1 MARMT
6 EDDPTFDLSKK
17 KKKKKKTAFEPEGEE
32 KPEAEE
38 TAVAEDAPV
47 KKEKEKKERKVV
59 FDEDAK
65 DDVDMDDID
74 LESFGTKKKKKKK
87 RADDALDNLD
97 DLGDALE
104 DVDNDETTFKEE
116 DDEDVDLD
124 FGDNFGDRKKKKKK
138 KKVNVDDLDDGDNE
152 KENEDGGD
160 SADPWTGSDRDY
172 VYDELLQ
179 RVFGIMRDKNPEM
192 VAGEKKK
199 FVMRP
204 PQVVRVG
211 SKKTAFANFNEIAK
225 MLHRQPKHLLA
236 FLFAEL
242 GTSGAI
248 DGSNQLIM
256 KGRFQQKH
264 IENVLRRYI
273 KEYVTCHTCRSPDT
287 ILNKETRLFFL
298 QCMTCHSSC
307 SVQTIKTGFQAIT
320 GKRRA
325 LRAKTA

>member
-1 MARMT
+1 MT
-6 EDDPTFDLSKK
+6 EEDPTIDITKK
-17 KKKKKKTAFEPEGEE
+17 KKKKKKTAFDPEAGDEKPEGEE
-32 KPEAEE
+32 PAGEE
-38 TAVAEDAPV
+38 EAPV
-47 KKEKEKKERKVV
+47 KKEKKKKVV
-59 FDEDAK
+59 FDDADDAK
-65 DDVDMDDID
+65 DDMDMDDID

-87 RADDALDNLD
+87 RGEGEGLDNLD
-97 DLGDALE
+97 DLKETLP
-104 DVDNDETTFKEE
+104 DNDEAVDEE
-116 DDEDVDLD
+116 ADEMDDLD
-124 FGDNFGDRKKKKKK
+124 MESFGVKKKKKK
-138 KKVNVDDLDDGDNE
+138 SSKKVNLDDLDEGDAD
-152 KENEDGGD
+152 KENEDGGGD
-160 SADPWTGSDRDY
+160 NEDPWSGSDRDY
-172 VYDELLQ
+172 AYDELLQ
-179 RVFGIMRDKNPEM
+179 RVFGIMREKNPDM

-211 SKKTAFANFNEIAK
+211 SKKTGFANFAEIAK
-225 MLHRQPKHLLA
+225 MLHRAPKHLLA

-307 SVQTIKTGFQAIT
+307 SVQTIKTGFQAVT
-320 GKRRA
+320 GKRRL

>member
-1 MARMT
+1 M
-6 EDDPTFDLSKK
+6 
-17 KKKKKKTAFEPEGEE
+17 G
-32 KPEAEE
+32 
-38 TAVAEDAPV
+38 
-47 KKEKEKKERKVV
+47 
-59 FDEDAK
+59 
-65 DDVDMDDID
+65 
-74 LESFGTKKKKKKK
+74 KKKKKK
-87 RADDALDNLD
+87 RGGEGLDNLD
-97 DLGDALE
+97 DLNEALPE
-104 DVDNDETTFKEE
+104 EEEAAKDDDDDMDFNDDSFA
-116 DDEDVDLD
+116 DE
-124 FGDNFGDRKKKKKK
+124 KKKKKK
-138 KKVNVDDLDDGDNE
+138 KKVYVDDLDDNE
-152 KENEDGGD
+152 EDKENEGEGD

-172 VYDELLQ
+172 LYDALLQ
-179 RVFGIMRDKNPEM
+179 RVFGIMRDKNPDM

-211 SKKTAFANFNEIAK
+211 SKKTAFANFSEIAK

-256 KGRFQQKH
+256 NGIFQQKH
-264 IENVLRRYI
+264 IESVLRRYI

-307 SVQTIKTGFQAIT
+307 SVQTIKTGFRAIT
-320 GKRRA
+320 GKR
-325 LRAKTA
+325 KKIN

>member
-1 MARMT
+1 MT
-6 EDDPTFDLSKK
+6 EDDLNLDLSLKK
-17 KKKKKKTAFEPEGEE
+17 KKKKKKTFDLDAATEGGADQDEKMEEGGENEKEE
-32 KPEAEE
+32 KKVTFDAEE
-38 TAVAEDAPV
+38 ENV
-47 KKEKEKKERKVV
+47 
-59 FDEDAK
+59 
-65 DDVDMDDID
+65 DDID
-74 LESFGTKKKKKKK
+74 LESFGKKKKKKKK
-87 RADDALDNLD
+87 REGLDMDELKESLPGDENKENDDQEVD
-97 DLGDALE
+97 DLDLE
-104 DVDNDETTFKEE
+104 S
-116 DDEDVDLD
+116 
-124 FGDNFGDRKKKKKK
+124 FGDKKKKKK
-138 KKVNVDDLDDGDNE
+138 KKKPKDLDDLIGEDE
-152 KENEDGGD
+152 DKENEDATAW
-160 SADPWTGSDRDY
+160 ADSDRDY
-172 VYDELLQ
+172 TYEELLQ
-179 RVFGIMRDKNPEM
+179 RVFGIIRDKNPEM

-211 SKKTAFANFNEIAK
+211 TKKTAFANFTEIAK
-225 MLHRQPKHLLA
+225 MLHRQPKHLLS

-307 SVQTIKTGFQAIT
+307 SVQTIKTGFQAVT
-320 GKRRA
+320 GKRSA
-325 LRAKTA
+325 IRAKQ

>member
-1 MARMT
+1 MT
-6 EDDPTFDLSKK
+6 EEDPTFDLTKK
-17 KKKKKKTAFEPEGEE
+17 KKKKKKTNFD
-32 KPEAEE
+32 PEAEDKPE
-38 TAVAEDAPV
+38 SGGEEEAPV
-47 KKEKEKKERKVV
+47 KEKKEKKKVV
-59 FDEDAK
+59 FDEETTDAQE
-65 DDVDMDDID
+65 DIDDID
-74 LESFGTKKKKKKK
+74 LDNFGSKKKKKKK
-87 RADDALDNLD
+87 RGGEGLDNLD
-97 DLGDALE
+97 DINDALPE
-104 DVDNDETTFKEE
+104 QEEIADVDM
-116 DDEDVDLD
+116 DDMD
-124 FGDNFGDRKKKKKK
+124 FGDDTNFGEKKKKKKK
-138 KKVNVDDLDDGDNE
+138 KKVDLDLDDDDEGD
-152 KENEDGGD
+152 KENEEGGD

-172 VYDELLQ
+172 LYDELLQ
-179 RVFGIMRDKNPEM
+179 RVFGIMRDRNPDM

-211 SKKTAFANFNEIAK
+211 SKKTAFANFSEIAK

-307 SVQTIKTGFQAIT
+307 SVQTIKTGFQAVT
-320 GKRRA
+320 GKRRL
-325 LRAKTA
+325 LRAKTTT

>member
-1 MARMT
+1 MGG
-6 EDDPTFDLSKK
+6 SKK
-17 KKKKKKTAFEPEGEE
+17 KKKKKRGGEG
-32 KPEAEE
+32 
-38 TAVAEDAPV
+38 
-47 KKEKEKKERKVV
+47 
-59 FDEDAK
+59 
-65 DDVDMDDID
+65 
-74 LESFGTKKKKKKK
+74 
-87 RADDALDNLD
+87 LDNLD
-97 DLGDALE
+97 DLTEALPDE
-104 DVDNDETTFKEE
+104 EEAAKDDDDDMDFNDDSFAE
-116 DDEDVDLD
+116 
-124 FGDNFGDRKKKKKK
+124 KKK
-138 KKVNVDDLDDGDNE
+138 KKVNVDDLDDGDAE
-152 KENEDGGD
+152 KENEGEGD

-172 VYDELLQ
+172 LYDELLQ
-179 RVFGIMRDKNPEM
+179 RVFGIMRDKNPDM

-211 SKKTAFANFNEIAK
+211 SKKTAFANFSEIAK

-236 FLFAEL
+236 FLFAGL

-307 SVQTIKTGFQAIT
+307 SVQAIKTGFQAVT
-320 GKRRA
+320 NKRA
-325 LRAKTA
+325 AIRAKQ

>member
-1 MARMT
+1 MT
-6 EDDPTFDLSKK
+6 EDEMNFDLSAKK
-17 KKKKKKTAFEPEGEE
+17 KKKKKKTPFDLDAALDGGQENEE
-32 KPEAEE
+32 KGDEE
-38 TAVAEDAPV
+38 EV
-47 KKEKEKKERKVV
+47 KEKKKVV
-59 FDEDAK
+59 FDEAEEDN
-65 DDVDMDDID
+65 VDDID
-74 LESFGTKKKKKKK
+74 LETFGKKKKKKKK
-87 RADDALDNLD
+87 REGEPLENMDEMKEALSDDNKENVVED
-97 DLGDALE
+97 DLDLE
-104 DVDNDETTFKEE
+104 S
-116 DDEDVDLD
+116 
-124 FGDNFGDRKKKKKK
+124 FGDKKKKKK
-138 KKVNVDDLDDGDNE
+138 KKKTKGLDELIDDEEDKAAEDDN
-152 KENEDGGD
+152 
-160 SADPWTGSDRDY
+160 PWMDSDRDY
-172 VYDELLQ
+172 SYEELLQ
-179 RVFGIMRDKNPEM
+179 RVFGIMKDKNPEM

-211 SKKTAFANFNEIAK
+211 TKKTAFANFSEIAK

-242 GTSGAI
+242 GTSGAV

-307 SVQTIKTGFQAIT
+307 SVQTIKTGVQAVT
-320 GKRRA
+320 GKRSA
-325 LRAKTA
+325 IRAKQ

>member
-1 MARMT
+1 LTA
-6 EDDPTFDLSKK
+6 KK
-17 KKKKKKTAFEPEGEE
+17 KKKKKKTPFDLDAAEPVENEEGVAEE
-32 KPEAEE
+32 EAPKKEKKKVEFEE
-38 TAVAEDAPV
+38 TAAADNVE
-47 KKEKEKKERKVV
+47 
-59 FDEDAK
+59 
-65 DDVDMDDID
+65 DID

-87 RADDALDNLD
+87 REGLDNMEELKES
-97 DLGDALE
+97 LP
-104 DVDNDETTFKEE
+104 DEEE
-116 DDEDVDLD
+116 KPDDEDIDLD
-124 FGDNFGDRKKKKKK
+124 LESFGTKKKKKK
-138 KKVNVDDLDDGDNE
+138 KKKGLEELDREDED
-152 KENEDGGD
+152 KENEADTNV
-160 SADPWTGSDRDY
+160 DPWKDSDRDY
-172 VYDELLQ
+172 QYDELLQ

-211 SKKTAFANFNEIAK
+211 SKKTAFANFTEIAK

-307 SVQTIKTGFQAIT
+307 SVQTIKTGFQAVT
-320 GKRRA
+320 GKRSA
-325 LRAKTA
+325 IRAKQ